1 MNGSEVF
8 LALLISSGLAAAG
21 ESAVPMTGPGSV
33 ATLKFAT
40 LAPDGSTWM
49 RHLREM
55 DRSVREKSGGRLAFK
70 FYPGG
75 VSGDEKDV
83 VSKMRIGQLQA
94 GGFTGLGLG
103 EMAPE
108 ERVLETPFLT
118 QDESAAMRVADGLK
132 PEIAAYMKKKG
143 FVLLAWAH
151 PGFAYFMTREPVKDL
166 AGLKKLK
173 IWAWE
178 GDPIAA
184 ALFDALGIAPIPLS
198 LPDVLT
204 SLQTG
209 LIHGAYATPLAA
221 IALQWHTQVRYFLQ
235 MPVAFVSGALVVT
248 AAAYDKLPADLQKLL
263 VDECEAAAVKLAAA
277 TRKENIEA
285 IAAIGQ
291 SGVQIVA
298 PPPDTRKPF
307 EAAAMEA
314 RKKLSGTLFP
324 AELLEK
330 AISLAGR

>member
-1 MNGSEVF
+1 
-8 LALLISSGLAAAG
+8 
-21 ESAVPMTGPGSV
+21 
-33 ATLKFAT
+33 
-40 LAPDGSTWM
+40 
-49 RHLREM
+49 
-55 DRSVREKSGGRLAFK
+55 
-70 FYPGG
+70 
-75 VSGDEKDV
+75 
-83 VSKMRIGQLQA
+83 
-94 GGFTGLGLG
+94 
-103 EMAPE
+103 MAPE

-118 QDESAAMRVADGLK
+118 QEEGQAMRVADGLK
-132 PEIAAYMKKKG
+132 SEIAAYMRKRG

-166 AGLKKLK
+166 AALRKLK

-184 ALFDALGIAPIPLS
+184 ALFEALGVAPIPLA

-209 LIHGAYATPLAA
+209 LIHGAYATPLAT
-221 IALQWHTQVRYFLQ
+221 IALQWHTQVKYFLQ

-263 VDECEAAAVKLAAA
+263 AEESEAAAVKLSAA

-285 IAAIGQ
+285 IAALGA
-291 SGVQIVA
+291 SGVQVVQ
-298 PPPDTRKPF
+298 PPPDARKPF
-307 EAAAMEA
+307 EAASLEA

-324 AELLEK
+324 AALLEK
-330 AISLAGR
+330 AIALAGR